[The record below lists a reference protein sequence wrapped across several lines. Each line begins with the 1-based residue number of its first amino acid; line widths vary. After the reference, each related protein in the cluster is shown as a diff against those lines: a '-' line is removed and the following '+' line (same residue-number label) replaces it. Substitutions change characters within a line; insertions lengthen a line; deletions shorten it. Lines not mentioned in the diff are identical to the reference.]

1 MLIVHEREVKEGWKR
16 KTECFLAKILMKNVD
31 PKCRVYEIELESSGA
46 FCTLLQCVG
55 SERSI
60 VIGVIKWV

>member
-46 FCTLLQCVG
+46 FC
-55 SERSI
+55 R
-60 VIGVIKWV
+60 